1 MIVGDR
7 VELNLFTTLKCN
19 LACTYCTEADG
30 GSLGTQGDV
39 TYSIA
44 DLKKFVATHARK
56 KEVVVT
62 FYGGEP
68 TLNPGFIDEVIEALP
83 LARFQLQTNGTLM
96 DNVSREAL
104 GKLSNILISVDG
116 GELATD
122 IYRGDGVYQ
131 QVTEAIESIRPMVD
145 GTITARMTWSG
156 SNIDVGDFL
165 ELTSTFDYVYWQ
177 FVQAQG
183 FYSPEQVKQKKAVL
197 EELVNLFFTSEKF
210 LPLIPLMGIVRN
222 KLFPHRA
229 LETVNGETQCR
240 AATHLLNITP
250 DGSIYPCPDL
260 THDQSLRCGDITTNT
275 LGENMMKSTDDMP
288 CRKCEAFSYCRQNC
302 LKNLHVAY
310 TQKNILFRTNI
321 TEPICDLVR
330 YLGRAVDKHDLEAWY
345 ARQSPSV
352 KRDILQCPIYEY
364 VEVMP

>member
-1 MIVGDR
+1 MIVGNR

-39 TYSIA
+39 TYSIEA
-44 DLKKFVATHARK
+44 LKTFVSTHVHN

-68 TLNPGFIDEVIEALP
+68 TLNPEFIDEVIEALP

-96 DNVSREAL
+96 DNVSTETL
-104 GKLSNILISVDG
+104 GKFSNILISVDG

-122 IYRGDGVYQ
+122 IYRGDGVYN
-131 QVTEAIESIRPMVD
+131 QVTEAIESIRPFVD

-156 SNIDVGDFL
+156 SNIEAQDFL
-165 ELTSTFDYVYWQ
+165 DLAATFDYVYWQ

-183 FYSPEQVKQKKAVL
+183 FYSSDQMKRKKEVI
-197 EELVNLFFTSEKF
+197 EELVNLFFTADRF
-210 LPLIPLMGIVRN
+210 IPLIPIMGIVRN

-229 LETVNGETQCR
+229 IEMYSGQTQCR

-260 THDQSLRCGDITTNT
+260 THDQSLRCGDITSNT
-275 LGENMMKSTDDMP
+275 LGENMMKSTSDMP
-288 CRKCEAFSYCRQNC
+288 CGQCEAFSYCRQNC

-310 TQKNILFRTNI
+310 TLKDILFRMNI
-321 TEPICDLVR
+321 TEPICELVKF
-330 YLGRAVDKHDLEAWY
+330 LGRAVDKHDIEAWY

-352 KRDILQCPIYEY
+352 KQDILGCSVYEY
-364 VEVMP
+364 VEIMP

>member
-19 LACTYCTEADG
+19 LSCTYCTEADG
-30 GSLGTQGDV
+30 GALGTQGDV
-39 TYSIA
+39 IYSVDA
-44 DLKKFVATHARK
+44 LKTFLNTHAPK
-56 KEVVVT
+56 KEVVIT

-68 TLNPGFIDEVIEALP
+68 TLNPTFIEDVIEALP

-96 DNVSREAL
+96 HNVSQEAL
-104 GKLSNILISVDG
+104 GKLSNVLISVDG

-122 IYRGDGVYQ
+122 TYRGDGVYS
-131 QVTEAIESIRPMVD
+131 QVREAVEAMRPYV
-145 GTITARMTWSG
+145 GGSITARMTWSD
-156 SNIDVGDFL
+156 SNIVVDDFM
-165 ELTSTFDYVYWQ
+165 ELASTFDYIYWQ

-183 FYSPEQVKQKKAVL
+183 FYSPEQVKQKKAVI
-197 EELVNLFFTSEKF
+197 EELAALFFNSEKF
-210 LPLIPLMGIVRN
+210 FPLIPVMGIVRN

-229 LETVNGETQCR
+229 IEAAYGETQCR
-240 AATHLLNITP
+240 AATHLLNVIP

-260 THDQSLRCGDITTNT
+260 THDKSLLCGDITTNT
-275 LGENMMKSTDDMP
+275 LGENKMKSTKDMP
-288 CRKCEAFSYCRQNC
+288 CHSCEAFSYCRQNC

-330 YLGRAVDKHDLEAWY
+330 FLGRTIDKYDVAAWY
-345 ARQSPSV
+345 GRQSPKV
-352 KRDILQCPIYEY
+352 KEEILNCPVYEY

>member
-19 LACTYCTEADG
+19 LACSYCTEADG

-39 TYSIA
+39 TYSIDA
-44 DLKKFVATHARK
+44 LKTFLDTHAKK
-56 KEVVVT
+56 KEVVIT

-68 TLNPGFIDEVIEALP
+68 TLNPTFIEDVIEAFP
-83 LARFQLQTNGTLM
+83 TARFQLQTNGTLM
-96 DNVSREAL
+96 DNVSEEVL

-122 IYRGDGVYQ
+122 IYRGDGVFH
-131 QVTEAIESIRPMVD
+131 QVTEAVKSIHKHVD

-156 SNIDVGDFL
+156 SNIEVQDFL
-165 ELTSTFDYVYWQ
+165 DLAATFDYVYWQ

-183 FYSPEQVKQKKAVL
+183 FYAPEQMKKKKEVI
-197 EELVNLFFTSEKF
+197 EELVNLFFNSEKF
-210 LPLIPLMGIVRN
+210 IPLIPIMGVVRN

-229 LETVNGETQCR
+229 VEAAYGQTQCR

-250 DGSIYPCPDL
+250 DGGIYPCPDL
-260 THDQSLRCGDITTNT
+260 THDQSLRCGDIKTNT
-275 LGENMMKSTDDMP
+275 LGENMMKSTTDMP
-288 CRKCEAFSYCRQNC
+288 CGQCEAFSYCRQNC

-310 TQKNILFRTNI
+310 TQKNLLVRTNV
-321 TEPICDLVR
+321 TEPICELVR
-330 YLGRAVDKHDLEAWY
+330 FLGRVVDKHDIEAWY
-345 ARQSPSV
+345 GRQSPSI
-352 KRDILQCPIYEY
+352 KQEILGCSVYEY

>member
-19 LACTYCTEADG
+19 LACSYCTEADG
-30 GSLGTQGDV
+30 GALGTQGNV
-39 TYSIA
+39 SYSV
-44 DLKKFVATHARK
+44 DQLKTFIDTHARK
-56 KEVVVT
+56 KEMVVT

-68 TLNPGFIDEVIEALP
+68 TLNPGFIDDVIDALP

-96 DNVSREAL
+96 DNVSRKAL

-122 IYRGDGVYQ
+122 TYRGDGVYSH
-131 QVTEAIESIRPMVD
+131 VVEAVESIRPQVD
-145 GTITARMTWSG
+145 GTITARMTWSD
-156 SNIDVGDFL
+156 SNIEVDDFL
-165 ELTSTFDYVYWQ
+165 ELAATFDYIYWQ

-183 FYSPEQVKQKKAVL
+183 FYSSDQVKKKKAVL
-197 EELVNLFFTSEKF
+197 EELVNLFFTSDK
-210 LPLIPLMGIVRN
+210 LIPLIPIMGVVRN

-229 LETVNGETQCR
+229 IEAAYGQTQCR

-250 DGSIYPCPDL
+250 DGGIYPCPYL
-260 THDQSLRCGDITTNT
+260 THDQSLRCGDVTTNT
-275 LGENMMKSTDDMP
+275 LGKNMMQSTADMP
-288 CRKCEAFSYCRQNC
+288 CGKCEAFSYCRQNC

-330 YLGRAVDKHDLEAWY
+330 YLGRLIDKHDIEAWY
-345 ARQSPSV
+345 ARQSPSI
-352 KRDILQCPIYEY
+352 KQDILECPVYEY